1 MTQRALFSGVDET
14 PAVRKVS
21 LFNRIGNHEHYVY
34 VRGTP
39 RVVTFQGKTYASGDT
54 VCYSFRECDAEEGKP
69 V

>member
-1 MTQRALFSGVDET
+1 MIDTTVQPSAA

-21 LFNRIGNHEHYVY
+21 LFNREGRHAHYVY

-39 RVVTFQGKTYASGDT
+39 RVVTFEGKTYVCADT
-54 VCYSFRECDAEEGKP
+54 MHYTLRECDAEEGRS